1 MEKLEQRVVLAVSFA
16 AAGEFLG
23 TANGSQLSNPTS
35 LEFGPDQR
43 LYVSQQNGVIKAF
56 SIGIQDGSYFA
67 AAEEEL
73 LLAQG
78 VGIVQSIQN
87 HNDDGSPISISDRQ
101 VTGLVVAGTAANPVL
116 YISSSDPRT
125 AAAGEVNLDTNS
137 GVITRVTKSAGQWDA
152 VDIIRGLPRSEENH
166 SINGMHLSVD
176 ETKLLVTVGG
186 NTNNGAPSQFFSYTG
201 EYSLSGTVLEVDLTD
216 IESRPILTDPAGG
229 QNGLARNYVYDLPT
243 LDDPSVPNDGVRE
256 DANGLDV
263 AGPWG
268 GNDGFNMA
276 ILPADA
282 PLRIFADGFRNL
294 YDLVMTEQGKLYT
307 VNNGSNSNLGGDPIT
322 VDGQATSQP
331 NDGGIGDPEPL
342 FLIEDGGY
350 YGHPNPSRSNQDLA
364 WTVYNDNGNPD
375 DSVSPNSISD
385 LSSRVPA
392 AIDITPG
399 FIIAPSLFTGDPTRL
414 MQSGIRIP
422 RTSAQSNTLVNVGS
436 SSNGLVEYTGDAFD
450 GELKGDLLVAQF
462 NGNVGRLNLSADG
475 TAATYETIPGLSGLS
490 TPLDV
495 TIGPNGS
502 VWVAE
507 VGGDFVKAFIPSD
520 TVLPDDQDFDNDG
533 ILNAVDPFV
542 RDASNG
548 GEVLLFPGQTLLWDF
563 DANQDSNLPGANGY
577 GGGLTGV
584 MIDGTTDFEQFFQS
598 ASSNPGQDLQLDNV
612 KFITAAGGGTTVVEY
627 ASNGDA
633 SQSQNDGEFLFHTG
647 LTLEGSVDAF
657 TTKWTIYN
665 PGTSV
670 VAGDGGLTGPSQQ
683 IGGYLGTGDQSN
695 FLKIVAAKGA
705 VDGFQIVLEE
715 NDVPLFTD
723 TIETPGLFDVAPE
736 DGKQIFFEL
745 KFNLVEA
752 TATPTIT
759 YETAT
764 GEAVISG
771 TQIALVGTTLLDVIN
786 GQYTVQG
793 QQSGVAIGLFSTNR
807 GQPGGAN
814 AFQAI
819 FDGIEVI
826 AVGSRSGTPLYRVNT
841 GGPELASLDGGPLWT
856 GDTWDNN
863 SVYLSNAGSNNLFG
877 DAGLDPG
884 PTVPVSVPGAI
895 FDSERWDGLGGAEMA
910 WSFPVPEAGEY
921 EVRLYLGN
929 SFSGTSA
936 SGQRIFDVAIEGSVP
951 SNLNDIDLSD
961 QLGHHVGGL
970 FSNVVTV
977 SDGTLNIDFLHVVEN
992 PLVNG
997 IEIIQL
1003 GSSTPPAPV
1012 VSIVGGSPSV
1022 VEEDVEFQTSLQTD
1036 IAVPSGETVLVSFE
1050 IVSSGATP
1058 KSLRVPVAN
1067 GLLFGRGL
1075 QRQPRDRQWCI
1086 KWDDHGQ
1093 HFGRCG
1099 FRA

>member
-1 MEKLEQRVVLAVSFA
+1 MRQRSANRSRADKKSLGIRGTAFRPSVESLEERVVLAVSFA

-23 TANGSQLSNPTS
+23 PANGGQLSNPTS

-56 SIGIQDGSYFA
+56 AISIQDGSYFA

-73 LLAQG
+73 LLPQG

-116 YISSSDPRT
+116 YISSSDPRI
-125 AAAGEVNLDTNS
+125 ASDGEVNLDTNS
-137 GVITRVTKSAGQWDA
+137 GVITRVTKLGGQWDA

-166 SINGMHLSVD
+166 SINGMHLSAD

-243 LDDPSVPNDGVRE
+243 LDDPSVSNDGVRE

-307 VNNGSNSNLGGDPIT
+307 VDNGSNSSLGGDPIS
-322 VDGQATSQP
+322 VDGQATNQP
-331 NDGGIGDPEPL
+331 NSGGIGDPEPL

-364 WTVYNDNGNPD
+364 WTVYNDAGNPD
-375 DSVSPNSISD
+375 DSVSPNSVSD

-392 AIDITPG
+392 AIDIAPG
-399 FIIAPSLFTGDPTRL
+399 FIIDPSRFTGDAARL
-414 MQSGIRIP
+414 TQSGIRIP
-422 RTSAQSNTLVNVGS
+422 RTSAESSTLVNIGS

-462 NGNVGRLNLSADG
+462 NGNVARLNLSADG
-475 TAATYETIPGLSGLS
+475 TAATYEIVPGLGGLS

-507 VGGDFVKAFIPSD
+507 VGGDFVKVFIPSD
-520 TVLPDDQDFDNDG
+520 TVLPGDPDFDNDG
-533 ILNAVDPFV
+533 ILNVTDPFV

-548 GEVLLFPGQTLLWDF
+548 GDVLLFPGQTLLWDF

-584 MIDGTTDFEQFFQS
+584 MVDGTTDFEQFFQS

-633 SQSQNDGEFLFHTG
+633 SQSRNDGEFLFHTG
-647 LTLEGSVDAF
+647 LTVDSSVDLF

-670 VAGDGGLTGPSQQ
+670 VAGDGGLTGIAQQ

-723 TIETPGLFDVAPE
+723 TIEAPGLFNVAPD
-736 DGKQIFFEL
+736 DGKRIFFEL
-745 KFNLVEA
+745 KLNVADA
-752 TATPTIT
+752 TAIPTIT

-764 GEAVISG
+764 GEAVVSG
-771 TQIALVGTTLLDVIN
+771 TQISLAGTTLLDVIN

-807 GQPGGAN
+807 GRPGGAN

-819 FDGIEVI
+819 FDDIEVI
-826 AVGSRSGTPLYRVNT
+826 AAGSRSATPLYRVNT
-841 GGPELASLDGGPLWT
+841 GGPELASLDGGPVWT

-863 SVYLSNAGSNNLFG
+863 SVYLSNPGSNNLYG

-884 PTVPVSVPGAI
+884 PTVPVVFRERFSIANVGTAREVP
-895 FDSERWDGLGGAEMA
+895 RWGGP
-910 WSFPVPEAGEY
+910 F
-921 EVRLYLGN
+921 RYLRRAN
-929 SFSGTSA
+929 TK
-936 SGQRIFDVAIEGSVP
+936 
-951 SNLNDIDLSD
+951 SD
-961 QLGHHVGGL
+961 C
-970 FSNVVTV
+970 TW
-977 SDGTLNIDFLHVVEN
+977 GTLSWGQVHRVNAFLM
-992 PLVNG
+992 
-997 IEIIQL
+997 
-1003 GSSTPPAPV
+1003 
-1012 VSIVGGSPSV
+1012 
-1022 VEEDVEFQTSLQTD
+1022 
-1036 IAVPSGETVLVSFE
+1036 
-1050 IVSSGATP
+1050 
-1058 KSLRVPVAN
+1058 
-1067 GLLFGRGL
+1067 
-1075 QRQPRDRQWCI
+1075 
-1086 KWDDHGQ
+1086 
-1093 HFGRCG
+1093 
-1099 FRA
+1099 